1 MIALLLQFAA
11 TSKQLDILQDPDSSE
26 AKLVFRLLDMCFAML
41 PRLQVVDV
49 QKAQQLAQLGI
60 PLAERVLLPFI
71 LEVTRGLQSGLAW
84 AGKGRE
90 VK

>member
-1 MIALLLQFAA
+1 
-11 TSKQLDILQDPDSSE
+11 
-26 AKLVFRLLDMCFAML
+26 MCAGRVNGPFL
-41 PRLQVVDV
+41 KWFGVLHV

-71 LEVTRGLQSGLAW
+71 LELTRGLQSGLSW

-90 VK
+90 VNE

>member
-1 MIALLLQFAA
+1 MRAGRVRGPLLEW
-11 TSKQLDILQDPDSSE
+11 IG
-26 AKLVFRLLDMCFAML
+26 ML
-41 PRLQVVDV
+41 RV

>member
-1 MIALLLQFAA
+1 MSCACSYNFERFAA
-11 TSKQLDILQDPDSSE
+11 VL
-26 AKLVFRLLDMCFAML
+26 
-41 PRLQVVDV
+41 V

-71 LEVTRGLQSGLAW
+71 LEVTRGLQTGLAW

-90 VK
+90 VSEGRYTSQFLLV